1 MSEPAN
7 IQLDIFEFE
16 CEGEPATPPEDE
28 RFLFALEIALENNLW
43 NLIYNNQT
51 WTVREKK

>member
-16 CEGEPATPPEDE
+16 CEGEPATPPNDE
-28 RFLFALEIALENNLW
+28 RFLFALEIALENNL
-43 NLIYNNQT
+43 
-51 WTVREKK
+51 